1 MKKKIGRLTK
11 ILAFIVLVLGIAL
24 GAVYGRLYLKETT
37 PSARELWRIY
47 DSNLEEPMIVNNL
60 LLFKG
65 TKGEYLHSWC
75 EYVYAV
81 DKNTGKPVWSLE
93 DFTTQYCDQSLG
105 PVYTAV
111 ILMAQ
116 DNNAIFVSS
125 SYWITDD
132 EQGYVLYAISESTG
146 ELLWKVDGYAGY
158 PYNLSALL
166 DYTLTDT
173 NYIFVASNEGSFSA
187 IDSITGKE
195 VWKQKVP
202 KVKFEN
208 TDDILIEYHNQV
220 VYYYHAGNQTLIAF
234 DANNGTQIWSVSEPH
249 YAGDILFSSN
259 MIYLDTCSSGCSTSF
274 ITALDAE
281 TGNQI
286 WELAFESTRAV
297 EIIENEIYIWAGYNH
312 TMSDLVVV
320 NKTTG
325 EIEWKFNGDYSHGDI
340 SYIIEGNVI
349 YVGTK
354 DGLLFLLNRKTGE
367 VTWQVKSSG
376 LPYCLQIDNSTLVVA
391 YKEKYV
397 SGFDTETG
405 KQKWILDVGM
415 DTSRYPWDFTLASDG
430 VIYISSTINQMVY
443 AIDIGTGKILW
454 TWNHYHPRDDAYML
468 KALDDNV
475 LYVDQ
480 DSRFLGYD
488 WFFALKAK
496 P

>member
-1 MKKKIGRLTK
+1 MKKRISKLAK
-11 ILAFIVLVLGIAL
+11 ILVPIVLVFGITF
-24 GAVYGRLYLKETT
+24 GIVFGRLYLKETT
-37 PSARELWRIY
+37 PSERELWRFE
-47 DSNLEEPMIVNNL
+47 DGNLEEPMIANNL

-93 DFTTQYCDQSLG
+93 DFTTQYCDQSMG

-111 ILMAQ
+111 ILLAQ
-116 DNNAIFVSS
+116 DNDAIFVSS

-132 EQGYVLYAISESTG
+132 EQGYVLYAISNSTG
-146 ELLWKVDGYAGY
+146 DLLWKVDGYAGY
-158 PYNLSALL
+158 PYNFSALL
-166 DYTLTDT
+166 DYTTADT
-173 NYIFVASNEGSFSA
+173 NYIYVVSNEGSLSA
-187 IDSITGKE
+187 IDNRTGKQ
-195 VWKQKVP
+195 VWEQKVP
-202 KVKFEN
+202 KIKFN
-208 TDDILIEYHNQV
+208 NSDDILIEYHNQV
-220 VYYYHAGNQTLIAF
+220 VYYYYSGNQTLIAF

-274 ITALDAE
+274 ISALDAE
-281 TGNQI
+281 TGIQI
-286 WELAFESTRAV
+286 WELAFESTWAV
-297 EIIENEIYIWAGYNH
+297 DIIENEIYIQAGYGY

-325 EIEWKFNGDYSHGDI
+325 ELVWKFNGDYSHGDI
-340 SYIIEGNVI
+340 RYIIKDNVI
-349 YVGTK
+349 YVGTE
-354 DGLLFLLNRKTGE
+354 DGFLFSLDRKTGK
-367 VTWQVKSSG
+367 VIWQMKSSG
-376 LPYCLQIDNSTLVVA
+376 LPYCFQIDNSTLVVV

-397 SGFDTETG
+397 SGFDTKTG
-405 KQKWILDVGM
+405 KQKWQLDVGM
-415 DTSRYPWDFTLASDG
+415 DTSRYPWDFILAGDS

-443 AIDIGTGKILW
+443 AVDIGTGKILW

-488 WFFALKAK
+488 WFFALKVK